1 MRGEPGTVRSD
12 IYSLG
17 VILSELVRKRPVSL
31 ILRDEESV
39 AMSGRLE
46 TVIRTATQGDPSDRY
61 SSVREFSEKLKECVS
76 SSLYPDVLPATSGS
90 SLAAPATPDS
100 LSLAVLPFH
109 TLKSN
114 DSTDE
119 YLGVGLADA
128 LITKLS
134 NVRAISVKPTSSVL
148 RYVTGVD
155 PLAAGRELGVVY
167 VLEGHIRRYEGGVRV
182 TVQLMDTRTGKPVW
196 ATQVDE
202 SADEIL
208 KLEEALS
215 GQLVLA
221 LVPRLTEQER
231 EQITRRG
238 TSNPEAHKAY
248 LKGRWHWSSYTAE
261 GLARALLCFT
271 EAVVRDQN
279 YAEAHAGIADF
290 HIWTGLWG
298 GLNPA
303 ESFATAKQ
311 SAKRALELDSSLG
324 EAHASYAFA
333 LWAADRDLAAAEREF
348 QMAIMLK
355 PDYPTAHQW
364 FALFEAAC
372 GRHDLAEAS
381 MQRARASNPSSPI
394 VTVTHALCLYHR
406 RDFDQA
412 LKVLSEPAGGTGANG
427 LVAQMRAWCLLELGR
442 TEEAIA
448 SARSATRA
456 AAESVSSQAVLAC
469 ALARSGRAPQAQEIL
484 DQLYARSSDRY
495 VSRYLTGCI
504 QYGLGR
510 SDLAVRDFEKAVE
523 AGDWWTV
530 WLPSTPWLAPLAPD
544 PRLRA
549 LVARITG
556 APAAPGS
563 PAIAAWLWLWL
574 PPRSL

>member
-1 MRGEPGTVRSD
+1 M
-12 IYSLG
+12 
-17 VILSELVRKRPVSL
+17 
-31 ILRDEESV
+31 
-39 AMSGRLE
+39 
-46 TVIRTATQGDPSDRY
+46 
-61 SSVREFSEKLKECVS
+61 
-76 SSLYPDVLPATSGS
+76 
-90 SLAAPATPDS
+90 
-100 LSLAVLPFH
+100 
-109 TLKSN
+109 
-114 DSTDE
+114 
-119 YLGVGLADA
+119 
-128 LITKLS
+128 
-134 NVRAISVKPTSSVL
+134 
-148 RYVTGVD
+148 
-155 PLAAGRELGVVY
+155 
-167 VLEGHIRRYEGGVRV
+167 
-182 TVQLMDTRTGKPVW
+182 
-196 ATQVDE
+196 
-202 SADEIL
+202 
-208 KLEEALS
+208 
-215 GQLVLA
+215 
-221 LVPRLTEQER
+221 PRLTEQER
-231 EQITRRG
+231 EQITRQG

-248 LKGRWHWSSYTAE
+248 LKGRWHWGSYTSE

-364 FALFEAAC
+364 FALFESAC

-412 LKVLSEPAGGTGANG
+412 LKVLAEPAGGTGANG
-427 LVAQMRAWCLLELGR
+427 LVAQLRAWCLLELGR
-442 TEEAIA
+442 AEEAIA

-456 AAESVSSQAVLAC
+456 AAESVSAKPFSH
-469 ALARSGRAPQAQEIL
+469 ARSHVQAEPRRLRKFSISYMRALPTVRL
-484 DQLYARSSDRY
+484 PVSDRLH
-495 VSRYLTGCI
+495 SIR
-504 QYGLGR
+504 LGR
-510 SDLAVRDFEKAVE
+510 NDLALRDFEKAVE

-530 WLPSTPWLAPLAPD
+530 WLP
-544 PRLRA
+544 
-549 LVARITG
+549 
-556 APAAPGS
+556 
-563 PAIAAWLWLWL
+563 
-574 PPRSL
+574 